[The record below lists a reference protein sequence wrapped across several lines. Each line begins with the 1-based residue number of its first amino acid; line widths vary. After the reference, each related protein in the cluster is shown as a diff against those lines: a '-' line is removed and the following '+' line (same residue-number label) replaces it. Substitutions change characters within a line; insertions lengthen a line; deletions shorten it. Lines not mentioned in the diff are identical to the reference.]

1 MVKTSSKKGLLIAF
15 PKPVLPVLCAFT
27 WASLMLSV
35 PQSGYAQPKPG
46 DNRQRM
52 LVFPM
57 AKASS
62 VSRITAVKIEEF
74 FKAILDVNDK
84 IHVLQEKDLIISTP
98 EAKGAPLT
106 KANPKLE
113 QADAAV
119 WRGKEMLEKRQPK
132 QAIEAFEQAIGLYQ
146 EGFADLVDYDK
157 LVDAQLQLAV
167 AYFEA
172 GYEDNGAE
180 SLQQVISLRPSF
192 TIDKRRYPKP
202 FLQAVDKVRQGLE
215 AMKPGALTITSVPAG
230 AKVFVDGILRGDSP
244 VTVTDLLKGTHY
256 VQVRADGKK
265 VFASQVR
272 APMGEEKQTVDAQ
285 LAPVEAE
292 TATQIA
298 GEFISPEALQPYAE
312 TGDFGENFKRAA
324 KHFCTRATVHN
335 LLYGYIAKSD
345 GGYAMH
351 LFLYDAEKN
360 TAAALQPVSFDA
372 ELTNLQVNI
381 LDAEQNLIRSMAAF
395 PMSRAVTDPPPSVYR
410 QAQQERLTGLVA
422 DPAVGTAQGNAA
434 TNEVVPV
441 PQKTSVLDDYPTL
454 EEEESVLQEM
464 PVTTQGSTATGSE
477 TEWYEEWWF
486 WTAVGVGLAGAGV
499 GIAFAAGAF
508 ETSSTE
514 PAGFT
519 GTITLP

>member
-1 MVKTSSKKGLLIAF
+1 MANTSSKKGLLITF
-15 PKPVLPVLCAFT
+15 PKPILPVLCAFT

-35 PQSGYAQPKPG
+35 PQSAFAQPKPG
-46 DNRQRM
+46 DTRQRM
-52 LVFPM
+52 VVFPM
-57 AKASS
+57 AKAAS
-62 VSRITAVKIEEF
+62 VSKITAVKMEEF

-84 IHVLQEKDLIISTP
+84 VHVLQEKDLIIATP

-106 KANPKLE
+106 KTNPKLE

-119 WRGKEMLEKRQPK
+119 WRGKELLEKRQPK
-132 QAIEAFEQAIGLYQ
+132 LAIEAFEQAIGLYQ

-192 TIDKRRYPKP
+192 AVDKRRYPQP
-202 FLQAVDKVRQGLE
+202 FLQAVEKVRRDLE
-215 AMKPGALTITSVPAG
+215 TMKPGTLTVTSTPAG

-244 VTVTDLLKGTHY
+244 AVVTDLLKGNHY
-256 VQVRADGKK
+256 VQVRAEGRK
-265 VFASQVR
+265 VFASQIR

-285 LAPVEAE
+285 LAPMEAE
-292 TATQIA
+292 TQTQIA

-324 KHFCTRATVHN
+324 KHFCTRAFVNN
-335 LLYGYIAKSD
+335 LLYGYIAKAE
-345 GGYAMH
+345 GGFAMH

-360 TAAALQPVSFDA
+360 TTAALQPTSFDA
-372 ELTNLQVNI
+372 ELTNLQVNL

-410 QAQQERLTGLVA
+410 EAQQERLTGLVA
-422 DPAVGTAQGNAA
+422 EPPVGTTQVGTQTQGVA
-434 TNEVVPV
+434 PV
-441 PQKTSVLDDYPTL
+441 PTQSSVLDDYPTL
-454 EEEESVLQEM
+454 DEESALQEM
-464 PVTTQGSTATGSE
+464 PVTSQDISSSASS